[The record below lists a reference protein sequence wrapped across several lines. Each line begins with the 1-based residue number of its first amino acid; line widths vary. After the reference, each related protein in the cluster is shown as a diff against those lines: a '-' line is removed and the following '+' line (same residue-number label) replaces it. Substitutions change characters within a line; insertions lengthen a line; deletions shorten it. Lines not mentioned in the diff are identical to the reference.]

1 MNELVTKARK
11 HAEEAHRDQKYGLCP
26 YLRHLEDVAAIVAS
40 HGDEAMAIAY
50 LHDVLED
57 VKGATVRE
65 LVETFGTKIAECVK
79 ICTDEPGENRPERKR
94 KTNAKMAG
102 VKGDLEIALVVK
114 AADRLA
120 NVRESVRSSLL
131 DPDNKHLPKYRAEH
145 PEFRLAAH
153 RPGLCDEIWAELDK
167 LLS

>member
-1 MNELVTKARK
+1 MNELVTKARDYANEK
-11 HAEEAHRDQKYGLCP
+11 HGDQKYGICP
-26 YLRHLEDVAAIVAS
+26 YLRHLDDVAVIVAS
-40 HGDEAMAIAY
+40 HGEEAMAIAY

-57 VKGATVRE
+57 VKGATAE
-65 LVETFGTKIAECVK
+65 DLEKLFGQKITGCVK
-79 ICTDEPGENRPERKR
+79 ICTDEPGKSRPERKQ
-94 KTNAKMAG
+94 KTNAKMSA

-120 NVRESVRSSLL
+120 NVRESVRASILE
-131 DPDNKHLPKYRAEH
+131 PGNKQLPKYKGEY

-153 RPGLCDEIWAELDK
+153 RPGLCDEIWDELDR